1 MAGFGL
7 FKRLAGGSERR
18 LSEPRVRAPV
28 AARVLVVDDSAT
40 IRAVLGKMLAQDGYE
55 VLKAADGE
63 GALALARGERPALIF
78 LDVVLPGMSGFE
90 VLRALRREATTQ
102 QVPIVMISGNVQ
114 ATEQFYV
121 QRYGADDFMKKP
133 FGREEV
139 FERIRQL
146 VLAGRLPARPAGMAP
161 VLPSGVSQTDWD
173 AIPDIAMPDEAH
185 IMAPRKTDDQQGPV
199 AAPLPPP
206 PRPAP

>member
-7 FKRLAGGSERR
+7 FKRLVGAGERR
-18 LSEPRVRAPV
+18 QSEPRVRAPV
-28 AARVLVVDDSAT
+28 ATRVLVVDDSAT

-63 GALALARGERPALIF
+63 TALEMARSEHPALVF
-78 LDVVLPGMSGFE
+78 LDIVLPGISGFE
-90 VLRALRREATTQ
+90 VLRTLRREAATQ
-102 QVPIVMISGNVQ
+102 HVPIVMISGNVQ

-139 FERIRQL
+139 FERVRQI
-146 VLAGRLPARPAGMAP
+146 VLAGRLPTRVLAVEPE
-161 VLPSGVSQTDWD
+161 LPSGVSQAEWD

-185 IMAPRKTDDQQGPV
+185 MAPPPV
-199 AAPLPPP
+199 SGDELP
-206 PRPAP
+206 

>member
-7 FKRLAGGSERR
+7 FKRLVGSERR

-28 AARVLVVDDSAT
+28 ATRVLVVDDSAT

-55 VLKAADGE
+55 VFKAEDGE
-63 GALALARGERPALIF
+63 SALALARSEHPALVF
-78 LDVVLPGMSGFE
+78 LDIVLPGMSGFE
-90 VLRALRREATTQ
+90 VLRTLRREAATRD
-102 QVPIVMISGNVQ
+102 VPIVMISGNVQ

-139 FERIRQL
+139 FERICQL
-146 VLAGRLPARPAGMAP
+146 VLASRLPARTSTVKPA
-161 VLPSGVSQTDWD
+161 LPQGVSQAEWD

-185 IMAPRKTDDQQGPV
+185 MAP
-199 AAPLPPP
+199 
-206 PRPAP
+206 PAPGDQ